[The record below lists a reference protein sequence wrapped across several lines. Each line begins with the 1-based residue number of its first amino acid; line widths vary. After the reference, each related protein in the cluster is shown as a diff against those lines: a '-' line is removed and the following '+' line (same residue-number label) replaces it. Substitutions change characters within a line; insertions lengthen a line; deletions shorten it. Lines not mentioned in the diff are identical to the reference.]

1 MVRGGVETLLV
12 ITPVGEGWK
21 RDGPGGTMWRVAGAE
36 ITVVGRRMRGSMA
49 KRYFIF
55 YVRFGEMFVL
65 SVIVRELCLMVC

>member
-1 MVRGGVETLLV
+1 V

-36 ITVVGRRMRGSMA
+36 ITVVGRRRRESMA

-55 YVRFGEMFVL
+55 CVRFGEMFVL
-65 SVIVRELCLMVC
+65 SVYSDSCVLMVC